1 MNDFTR
7 DRFNQKRFQTCQSKR
22 LSYRSNLLYLQF
34 FFVGK
39 QRPLFDKLEKT
50 TELLFA
56 VSWEKNI

>member
-56 VSWEKNI
+56 VS